1 MKKVP
6 IIMLLVVG
14 LLLTVIV
21 GCAKSNDQGTT
32 VQAATP
38 VPAASVAPVAP
49 SQPPAT
55 SVAPYTGEPIT
66 MKVAWAETADPK
78 SHPVS
83 AGMTVFKSTV
93 ENLTGGKLKVELYPA
108 GQLGDAKSMLEQVE
122 HGIIHS
128 CASIPS
134 GLIAGSYYDVFNIF
148 DIPYL
153 FRSDLV
159 AWETLN
165 PSAPFFKEVA
175 DGMADYT
182 GIRPLG
188 FFMEGRRHFTNSVR
202 EIRTP
207 QDMKGLKI
215 RTMEVPA
222 HMEMVKAMGATP
234 TPVSWLELYSALQ
247 TGVVDGQENPI
258 LNIQYLN
265 APEVQ
270 KYLTLDGHITLLNVW
285 TVNEEWFNDLP
296 EALQVAIKEAV
307 YQSLIVCRGISEL
320 SNTLGV
326 NELAQKGMQVY
337 APSKAELEEFQ
348 KVTQNAVL
356 PWVEKNISDKDMLD
370 RLMQALNTTEVN
382 LMNL

>member
-1 MKKVP
+1 MKRIP
-6 IIMLLVVG
+6 ITLLIVVT
-14 LLLTVIV
+14 LLFTILIGCSKQESKNTV
-21 GCAKSNDQGTT
+21 G
-32 VQAATP
+32 
-38 VPAASVAPVAP
+38 SVATKTEEV
-49 SQPPAT
+49 T
-55 SVAPYTGEPIT
+55 SVKEEGSIVSSVPEYTGPVIT
-66 MKVAWAETADPK
+66 MKVAWAETADPN

-93 ENLTGGKLKVELYPA
+93 EGLTGGKLKVELYPG

-153 FRSDLV
+153 FRSDMV
-159 AWETLN
+159 TWETLN
-165 PSAPFFKEVA
+165 PSTSFFKEIA
-175 DGMADYT
+175 DNMADYT
-182 GIRPLG
+182 GIRPVG

-202 EIRTP
+202 EIKKP
-207 QDMKGLKI
+207 QDLKGLKI

-222 HMEMVKAMGATP
+222 HMEMVKAMGGTP

-285 TVNEEWFNDLP
+285 TVNEAWFKDLP
-296 EALQVAIKEAV
+296 LAIQVAIKEAV

-326 NELAQKGMQVY
+326 KELEEDGMQVY
-337 APSKAELEEFQ
+337 TPTKAELEEFQ
-348 KVTQNAVL
+348 KVTQEAVL
-356 PWVEKNISDKDMLD
+356 PWVEKNISDKYVLERMMEELKNTEN
-370 RLMQALNTTEVN
+370 RLIN
-382 LMNL
+382 L